1 MNKSVSEIMLGGI
14 KSLVAVLFVSLTFS
28 ISAARIR
35 REQQKTISK
44 VEKILKN
51 IILI

>member
-35 REQQKTISK
+35 REQQKQFQK
-44 VEKILKN
+44 LKKY
-51 IILI
+51 